1 LEFRTLY
8 CGDVRVEHVGQ
19 EITLAGWLHRR
30 RDHGGLVF
38 IDLRDSRGIVQ
49 VVINPTEP
57 DLDLDTVQEFR
68 NEWLIQVTGTVSE
81 RPEGTVNMNLP
92 TGQTEVLASSVNV
105 INPSNTPPFNVNDS
119 SNVDESLRMKYR
131 YLDLRRPNLQEN
143 LWLRHRVVKH
153 IRDFLDDK
161 GFIEI
166 ETPILIKSTP
176 EGARDYLVPS
186 RVHRGQFYALPQS
199 PQQLKQL
206 LMVSGFDKYFQI
218 ARCFRDE
225 DLRADRQPEFTQLD
239 LEMSF
244 VTERDVLNLTEDLYL
259 DIMAKLAPE
268 FSVTNPMPRIKYQ
281 DAMDRYGTDKPDIRF
296 ALELKNLSAE
306 VQDFDFTVFKD
317 TLAAG
322 GCVKAISAPGC
333 SSYSRK
339 QMAGLTEFAVS
350 RGASGLIT
358 IAVDEDGEQSG
369 NSYRSVLSKYLS
381 DAEMHLIAK
390 ATDASPGDLILI
402 VAGKP
407 KIVNAVLGDLRLELR
422 DRLNLVD
429 QDTLAFCFITD
440 FPLFDWNEE
449 KQRWDSSHHPFTS
462 PTEEDEQYL
471 DTDPGRVISKAYDLV
486 CNGSELASGSIRIH
500 RRALQEKV
508 LAILGYT
515 SSEMLERF
523 NQLLEAFD
531 YGAPPHGGIAPGID
545 RFIALLSRN
554 ATSIRDVIAFPKTQA
569 ATDPLFGSPDEVSTE
584 QLRDLGLRIVPE

>member
-1 LEFRTLY
+1 MEFRTLY

-306 VQDFDFTVFKD
+306 VQDFDFAVFKD

-390 ATDASPGDLILI
+390 AADASPGDLILI

-554 ATSIRDVIAFPKTQA
+554 ATSIRDVIAFPKTQT

>member
-1 LEFRTLY
+1 MEFRTLY
-8 CGDVRVEHVGQ
+8 CGDVRVQHVGQ

-244 VTERDVLNLTEDLYL
+244 VTERDVLNLTEGLYL

-358 IAVDEDGEQSG
+358 IAIDEDGEQAG
-369 NSYRSVLSKYLS
+369 NFYRSVLSKYLS

-390 ATDASPGDLILI
+390 AADASPGDLILI

-407 KIVNAVLGDLRLELR
+407 KMVNAVLGDLRLELR

-462 PTEEDEQYL
+462 PREEDEQYL

-515 SSEMLERF
+515 SSEMVERF

-554 ATSIRDVIAFPKTQA
+554 ATSIRDVIAFPKTQT

>member
-1 LEFRTLY
+1 MEFRTIY
-8 CGDVRVEHVGQ
+8 CGDIREKHIGQ
-19 EITLAGWLHRR
+19 EIMLAGWVHRR

-49 VVINPTEP
+49 VVINPAEP
-57 DLDLDTVQEFR
+57 NLDLLVIQDFR
-68 NEWLIQVTGTVSE
+68 NEWLIQVTGSVSE
-81 RPEGTVNMNLP
+81 RPEGAINMNLP
-92 TGQTEVLASSVNV
+92 TGKTEVLATNVTV
-105 INPSNTPPFNVNDS
+105 INPSNTPPFNVNES

-131 YLDLRRPNLQEN
+131 YLDLRRANLQDN

-153 IRDFLDDK
+153 IRDFLDDR

-186 RVHRGQFYALPQS
+186 RIHRGQFYALPQS

-239 LEMSF
+239 LEMAF
-244 VTERDVLNLTEDLYL
+244 VTEEDVLGLTEELYL
-259 DIMAKLAPE
+259 DIMAKVVPE
-268 FSVTNPMPRIKYQ
+268 LHVTTPIPRIKYQ
-281 DAMDRYGTDKPDIRF
+281 DAIDRYGTDKPDIRF
-296 ALELKNLSAE
+296 ALELKDLSQE
-306 VQDFDFTVFKD
+306 VDGLDFAVFKN
-317 TLAAG
+317 TLADG
-322 GCVKAISAPGC
+322 GCVKALCALAC

-339 QMAGLTEFAVS
+339 QLTELTEFVTT
-350 RGASGLIT
+350 RGATGLIT
-358 IAVDEDGEQSG
+358 VAIDQDLDQ
-369 NSYRSVLSKYLS
+369 NQTTYRSVLSKYLS
-381 DAEMHLIAK
+381 DSELHAIAVAAE
-390 ATDASPGDLILI
+390 ASPGDLILI

-407 KIVNAVLGDLRLELR
+407 RIVNFVLGDLRLELR

-429 QDTLAFCFITD
+429 QDTLSFCFITE
-440 FPLFDWNEE
+440 FPLFEWNDE
-449 KQRWDSSHHPFTS
+449 KHRWDSSHHPFTS
-462 PTEEDEQYL
+462 PREADEQYL
-471 DTDPGRVISKAYDLV
+471 DSDPGRVGSKAYDLV

-500 RRALQEKV
+500 RRALQEKI
-508 LAILGYT
+508 LATLGYKPD
-515 SSEMLERF
+515 EMKERF
-523 NQLLEAFD
+523 NQLLEAFE

-569 ATDPLFGSPDEVSTE
+569 ATDPLFGSPAEVSPE
-584 QLRDLGLRIVPE
+584 QLRDLGLKIVPE

>member
-1 LEFRTLY
+1 MEFRTLY
-8 CGDVRVEHVGQ
+8 CGDVREEHIGQ
-19 EITLAGWLHRR
+19 KITLAGWLHRR

-49 VVINPTEP
+49 IVINPTEP
-57 DLDLDTVQEFR
+57 DLDFETIQEFR
-68 NEWLIQVTGTVSE
+68 NEWLIQVTGTVGE
-81 RPEGTVNMNLP
+81 RPEGTVNVNLP
-92 TGQTEVLASSVNV
+92 TG
-105 INPSNTPPFNVNDS
+105 
-119 SNVDESLRMKYR
+119 K
-131 YLDLRRPNLQEN
+131 
-143 LWLRHRVVKH
+143 
-153 IRDFLDDK
+153 
-161 GFIEI
+161 
-166 ETPILIKSTP
+166 TP

-244 VTERDVLNLTEDLYL
+244 VEERDILNLTEELYF
-259 DIMAKLAPE
+259 DIMDKLVPE
-268 FSVTNPMPRIKYQ
+268 LSVTSPMPRIKYH

-296 ALELKNLSAE
+296 GLELKDLSVD
-306 VQDFDFTVFKD
+306 VQGFDFSVFKD

-322 GCVKAISAPGC
+322 GCVKAICATGC
-333 SSYSRK
+333 ASYSRK
-339 QMAGLTEFAVS
+339 QMAGLTEFAIS

-358 IAVDEDGEQSG
+358 VAIDEDTEQNG
-369 NSYRSVLSKYLS
+369 NLYRSVLSKYLS
-381 DAEMHLIAK
+381 DADMNVIAR
-390 ATDASPGDLILI
+390 AADASPGDLILI
-402 VAGKP
+402 VAGKS
-407 KIVNAVLGDLRLELR
+407 KMVNAVLGDLRLELR
-422 DRLNLVD
+422 DRLELVD
-429 QDTLAFCFITD
+429 QNTLAFCFITD

-462 PTEEDEQYL
+462 PRDEDEQYL
-471 DTDPGRVISKAYDLV
+471 DSDPGRVISKAYDLV

-500 RRALQEKV
+500 RRTLQEKV

-515 SSEMLERF
+515 STEMVERF

>member
-1 LEFRTLY
+1 
-8 CGDVRVEHVGQ
+8 
-19 EITLAGWLHRR
+19 
-30 RDHGGLVF
+30 
-38 IDLRDSRGIVQ
+38 
-49 VVINPTEP
+49 
-57 DLDLDTVQEFR
+57 
-68 NEWLIQVTGTVSE
+68 
-81 RPEGTVNMNLP
+81 
-92 TGQTEVLASSVNV
+92 
-105 INPSNTPPFNVNDS
+105 
-119 SNVDESLRMKYR
+119 
-131 YLDLRRPNLQEN
+131 
-143 LWLRHRVVKH
+143 
-153 IRDFLDDK
+153 
-161 GFIEI
+161 
-166 ETPILIKSTP
+166 
-176 EGARDYLVPS
+176 
-186 RVHRGQFYALPQS
+186 
-199 PQQLKQL
+199 
-206 LMVSGFDKYFQI
+206 MV
-218 ARCFRDE
+218 
-225 DLRADRQPEFTQLD
+225 
-239 LEMSF
+239 
-244 VTERDVLNLTEDLYL
+244 
-259 DIMAKLAPE
+259 
-268 FSVTNPMPRIKYQ
+268 
-281 DAMDRYGTDKPDIRF
+281 
-296 ALELKNLSAE
+296 
-306 VQDFDFTVFKD
+306 KD

-322 GCVKAISAPGC
+322 ECVKAISAPGC

-358 IAVDEDGEQSG
+358 IAIDEDGEQAG
-369 NSYRSVLSKYLS
+369 NFYRSVLSKYLS

-390 ATDASPGDLILI
+390 AADASPGDLILI

-407 KIVNAVLGDLRLELR
+407 KMVNAVLGDLRLELR

-462 PTEEDEQYL
+462 PREEDEQYL

-515 SSEMLERF
+515 SSEMVERF

-554 ATSIRDVIAFPKTQA
+554 ATSIRDVIAFPKTQT

>member
-1 LEFRTLY
+1 MEFRTLY

-206 LMVSGFDKYFQI
+206 LMV
-218 ARCFRDE
+218 
-225 DLRADRQPEFTQLD
+225 
-239 LEMSF
+239 
-244 VTERDVLNLTEDLYL
+244 
-259 DIMAKLAPE
+259 
-268 FSVTNPMPRIKYQ
+268 
-281 DAMDRYGTDKPDIRF
+281 
-296 ALELKNLSAE
+296 
-306 VQDFDFTVFKD
+306 
-317 TLAAG
+317 
-322 GCVKAISAPGC
+322 
-333 SSYSRK
+333 
-339 QMAGLTEFAVS
+339 
-350 RGASGLIT
+350 
-358 IAVDEDGEQSG
+358 
-369 NSYRSVLSKYLS
+369 
-381 DAEMHLIAK
+381 
-390 ATDASPGDLILI
+390 
-402 VAGKP
+402 
-407 KIVNAVLGDLRLELR
+407 
-422 DRLNLVD
+422 
-429 QDTLAFCFITD
+429 
-440 FPLFDWNEE
+440 
-449 KQRWDSSHHPFTS
+449 
-462 PTEEDEQYL
+462 
-471 DTDPGRVISKAYDLV
+471 
-486 CNGSELASGSIRIH
+486 
-500 RRALQEKV
+500 
-508 LAILGYT
+508 
-515 SSEMLERF
+515 
-523 NQLLEAFD
+523 
-531 YGAPPHGGIAPGID
+531 
-545 RFIALLSRN
+545 
-554 ATSIRDVIAFPKTQA
+554 
-569 ATDPLFGSPDEVSTE
+569 
-584 QLRDLGLRIVPE
+584 

>member
-8 CGDVRVEHVGQ
+8 CGDVRVQHVGQ

-244 VTERDVLNLTEDLYL
+244 VTERDVLNLTEGLYL

-358 IAVDEDGEQSG
+358 IAIDEDGEQAG
-369 NSYRSVLSKYLS
+369 NFYRSVLSKYLS

-390 ATDASPGDLILI
+390 AADASPGDLILI

-407 KIVNAVLGDLRLELR
+407 KMVNAVLGDLRLELR

-462 PTEEDEQYL
+462 PREEDEQYL

-515 SSEMLERF
+515 SSEMVERF

-554 ATSIRDVIAFPKTQA
+554 ATSIRDVIAFPKTQT

>member
-1 LEFRTLY
+1 MEFRTLY
-8 CGDVRVEHVGQ
+8 CGDVREEHIGQ
-19 EITLAGWLHRR
+19 KITLAGWLHRR

-49 VVINPTEP
+49 IVINPTEP
-57 DLDLDTVQEFR
+57 DLDFETIQEFR
-68 NEWLIQVTGTVSE
+68 NEWLIQVTGTVGE
-81 RPEGTVNMNLP
+81 RPEGTVNVNLP
-92 TGQTEVLASSVNV
+92 TGKTEVLATRVSV
-105 INPSNTPPFNVNDS
+105 INPSNTPPFNVNES

-244 VTERDVLNLTEDLYL
+244 VEERDILNLTEELYF
-259 DIMAKLAPE
+259 DIMDKLVPE
-268 FSVTNPMPRIKYQ
+268 LSVTSPMPRIKYH

-296 ALELKNLSAE
+296 GLELKDLSVDA
-306 VQDFDFTVFKD
+306 QGFDFSVFKD

-322 GCVKAISAPGC
+322 GCVKAICATGC
-333 SSYSRK
+333 ASYSRK
-339 QMAGLTEFAVS
+339 QMAGLTEFAIS

-358 IAVDEDGEQSG
+358 VAIDEDTEQNG
-369 NSYRSVLSKYLS
+369 NLYRSVLSKYLS
-381 DAEMHLIAK
+381 DADMNVIAR
-390 ATDASPGDLILI
+390 AADASPGDLILI
-402 VAGKP
+402 VAGKS
-407 KIVNAVLGDLRLELR
+407 KMVNAVLGDLRLELR
-422 DRLNLVD
+422 DRLELVD
-429 QDTLAFCFITD
+429 QNTLAFCFITD

-462 PTEEDEQYL
+462 PRDEDEQYL
-471 DTDPGRVISKAYDLV
+471 DSDPGRVISKAYDLV

-500 RRALQEKV
+500 RRTLQEKV

-515 SSEMLERF
+515 STEMVERF